1 MHIIQEQMA
10 FADAKGLFRCVSA
23 HDVISCLLPEILRT
37 GTSYRS
43 APRTS
48 HVDCFVSHSWSSP
61 RWMKILAVCHH
72 LNLGLATVSSA
83 MVSVLTAVILVVSKG
98 SFNDVAQMP
107 QIQLY
112 TYLVFWPIGVFLL
125 AYFFGHLC
133 GSKTFWFD
141 QVCVDQV
148 NALVKVQT
156 LRAIPASWILILQS
170 T

>member
-1 MHIIQEQMA
+1 MA
-10 FADAKGLFRCVSA
+10 LADAKGLFRCVSA
-23 HDVISCLLPEILRT
+23 HDVISFLLPEILRT
-37 GTSYRS
+37 GASYRS
-43 APRTS
+43 ARRAT

-61 RWMKILAVCHH
+61 RWMKILAICHH

-83 MVSVLTAVILVVSKG
+83 LMSVLTAVILVVSKG

-112 TYLVFWPIGVFLL
+112 TYLVFWPMGVFLL

-156 LRAIPASWILILQS
+156 LRAIPASWIFILQYI
-170 T
+170 